1 MSILRRTLQSKSE
14 AETFAAK
21 LHEVSVSVITDTIV
35 RHKHYDGGD
44 VRRCLGGMVRD
55 FDVGSVIRLRDMEGM
70 VVVRPSQN
78 NADENCLFIALRL
91 RGLEAIKYW
100 MTSAGHKLLS
110 GYVTIAS
117 QHVPVFRKQLYHQP
131 TLSVSSVVKV
141 IALRYTSTA
150 ELFTAI
156 ATTAYRQVFL
166 QYREV
171 IVQVENGRGLSCMTS
186 TQLYRM
192 QTSWSSRAAHH
203 VAPHELQI
211 HVNGH

>member
-35 RHKHYDGGD
+35 RHNHCDGDD
-44 VRRCLGGMVRD
+44 VKRCLGRM
-55 FDVGSVIRLRDMEGM
+55 
-70 VVVRPSQN
+70 
-78 NADENCLFIALRL
+78 
-91 RGLEAIKYW
+91 
-100 MTSAGHKLLS
+100 LLS

-117 QHVPVFRKQLYHQP
+117 QHVPVFRKQLYSQP

-171 IVQVENGRGLSCMTS
+171 IVQVENDRGLSCMTS

-192 QTSWSSRAAHH
+192 RHSSSKHSLWRLAK
-203 VAPHELQI
+203 VS
-211 HVNGH
+211 